1 MPYNLS
7 PAAVVPGTVLPK
19 SLSTSFV
26 ETRIYPMLSI
36 TYNDGSFER
45 SLIQDGV
52 NPPRALRTWT
62 LAKRLTT
69 AQLSSLLD
77 FWENKARGG
86 LNPFYFYDPHDVLP
100 GHHVGSN
107 YDATGNSTQG
117 RVICFFRGDW
127 SQRTDL
133 GRHMGPSLNLVEVA

>member
-7 PAAVVPGTVLPK
+7 PATVTPGTVFPK
-19 SLSTSFV
+19 SLSQSFV
-26 ETRIYPMLSI
+26 ETRIYPLLF
-36 TYNDGSFER
+36 TVYNDGTFER

-69 AQLSSLLD
+69 AQLATLRD
-77 FWENKARGG
+77 FWENHAVGG

-100 GHHVGSN
+100 GQHIGTN
-107 YDATGNSTQG
+107 YDPTGNNVQG
-117 RVICFFRGDW
+117 RVICFFRGNW